1 MNENTVLYKAIEQSV
16 IMPCAEE
23 MKSLPD
29 EDCNFSERYR
39 KKMRRLIRDERKPY
53 YPLIKTTFRKAVC
66 IIAAIMVVGS
76 ATVAAVP
83 PLREWFVGLFVTEE
97 EGHVDLSALKGEIP
111 ADELPEKFDCK
122 APTFIPEGFEE
133 INREQDNCA
142 FYIYYSSVDGKFV
155 EYSQHNLTFGISIN
169 TKDMTTEHIEINGND
184 AYISFNE
191 EIATLVWED
200 EYYVYSISG
209 NLYKDDIIAV
219 ANSLDPTK

>member
-83 PLREWFVGLFVTEE
+83 LLREWFVGLFVTEE
-97 EGHVDLSALKGEIP
+97 EGHVDLSALKGEIR
-111 ADELPEKFDCK
+111 ADEMPSEIVGKE
-122 APTFIPEGFEE
+122 PTFIPEGFTEVSRDQ
-133 INREQDNCA
+133 NSCY
-142 FYIYYSSVDGKFV
+142 FSVYYSSDDGRYI
-155 EYSQHNLTFGISIN
+155 EYSQNNPIMGIGVN
-169 TKDMTTEHIEINGND
+169 TRDRTTEHLKINGND